1 MTTKPKARKFR
12 IRRSRPVSGDASAAA
27 GASPIAED
35 QAARPASNESFT
47 SRRDDGFGDKP
58 FPGSAAARRPSRPTE
73 NPAEV
78 QAALE
83 AIASE
88 GLTGRQLRMARRLA
102 AKNGLTPASDFD
114 AVRLLRARGIDP
126 FERSSLLELV
136 VPEQND
142 VSLQERCTRIND
154 YHKKYQ
160 NKYKPITIS
169 LHGNAAGVGSASG
182 IEAFTSVGYTMADPI
197 AETLLT
203 RLEKM
208 NWNMRYGWGDP
219 DGVSDK
225 DKEMH
230 FFILK
235 HTMTPTILL
244 ELGFYTNYKECMKML
259 KASTQ
264 KKFARLLSN
273 GLKEVEKTAI
283 EIGI

>member
-1 MTTKPKARKFR
+1 MIQLERLEK
-12 IRRSRPVSGDASAAA
+12 RPIVPMNYLDG
-27 GASPIAED
+27 
-35 QAARPASNESFT
+35 T
-47 SRRDDGFGDKP
+47 SKLLVLID
-58 FPGSAAARRPSRPTE
+58 PGHGIDTRGKKSTVW
-73 NPAEV
+73 N
-78 QAALE
+78 
-83 AIASE
+83 
-88 GLTGRQLRMARRLA
+88 
-102 AKNGLTPASDFD
+102 NGLQLKEWHYNRVNAYWLS
-114 AVRLLRARGIDP
+114 RELYNNGINYI
-126 FERSSLLELV
+126 LV

-142 VSLQERCTRIND
+142 VSLQERCRRIND

-160 NKYKPITIS
+160 NKYKPITLS

-264 KKFARLLSN
+264 KKCARLLTN
-273 GLKEVEKTAI
+273 GLNEVEKTAV